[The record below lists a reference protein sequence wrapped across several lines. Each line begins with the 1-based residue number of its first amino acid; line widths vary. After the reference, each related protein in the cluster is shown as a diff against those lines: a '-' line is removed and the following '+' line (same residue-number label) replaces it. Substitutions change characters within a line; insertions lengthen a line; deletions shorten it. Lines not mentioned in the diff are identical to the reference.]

1 MSGREHQ
8 LDAGEPAID
17 LAFARGGCSR
27 RSFLRVG
34 GALAGACLW
43 GKAHGE
49 DKTPPLRIPLGTPA
63 SKVARLHSPHV
74 VRGPTLQARHL
85 REMLAQTL
93 EMLTGKS
100 STAEAWVEILDHG
113 QVVGLKF
120 NRSGQAALGTSPAL
134 AEALI
139 ESLLE
144 AGWAP
149 HDIICIEAPP
159 SVEAYYCTKR
169 ADPGYDREVTDFGSG
184 SDRLATVLNQVDAL
198 INIPFLKAHNIAGFT
213 SCLKNLSYGLIKH
226 PARFHANGC
235 HPFIADICA
244 LPAIRG
250 KLKLCLVDALRMV
263 FDRGPEP
270 QSDTVFPAGTLIA
283 GFDPVALDAA
293 GLIFVNE
300 LRAGKGLAPLNKLP
314 IGSGGMPYLARA
326 HRLGLGIALPQGL
339 QLIEKSL

>member
-1 MSGREHQ
+1 
-8 LDAGEPAID
+8 
-17 LAFARGGCSR
+17 
-27 RSFLRVG
+27 VG

-43 GKAHGE
+43 GKAHGQ
-49 DKTPPLRIPLGTPA
+49 DKAPPLRIPLGTPA
-63 SKVARLHSPHV
+63 SKVVSLRSPHV
-74 VRGPTLQARHL
+74 VRGLTLQARHL

-100 STAEAWVEILDHG
+100 STAEAWAAILNHG
-113 QVVGLKF
+113 QVVGIKF
-120 NRSGQAALGTSPAL
+120 NRSGQASLGTSPAL
-134 AEALI
+134 AEAMV
-139 ESLLE
+139 ESLLG

-149 HDIICIEAPP
+149 HEIICIEAPP
-159 SVEAYYCTKR
+159 SVEAYYSTRR
-169 ADPGYDREVTDFGSG
+169 ADPGYDQEVADFGSG
-184 SDRLATVLNQVDAL
+184 ADRLATVLRQVDAL
-198 INIPFLKAHNIAGFT
+198 INIPFLKTHNIAGFT

-250 KLKLCLVDALRMV
+250 KLKFCLVDALRVV

-270 QSDTVFPAGTLIA
+270 QSDTVFSAGTLMA

-293 GLIFVNE
+293 GLLFVNDV
-300 LRAGKGLAPLNKLP
+300 RASKGLAPLNTLP
-314 IGSGGMPYLARA
+314 IGSGGVPWLARA

-339 QLIEKSL
+339 QFIGRSL